1 MGQVALTEG
10 HEEADAFDAR
20 NVESKAFDLFVV
32 EQVHIFLTNTIK
44 VVFTFDFHWF
54 GLYPVAVFPVGAF
67 CRNLTDIDFRVK
79 VGCER
84 IAVVA
89 TIAVEDVDVV
99 DLIKFMFERIS
110 GEYTGNARVKTAAQ
124 QCGDASLFKAFT
136 VSPLP
141 AVLKFCSI
149 FWLIVC
155 GINIV
160 GLGCKAGIHDGQ
172 ILIWQSEV

>member
-1 MGQVALTEG
+1 MT
-10 HEEADAFDAR
+10 
-20 NVESKAFDLFVV
+20 
-32 EQVHIFLTNTIK
+32 
-44 VVFTFDFHWF
+44 
-54 GLYPVAVFPVGAF
+54 VFPVGTF
-67 CRNLTDIDFRVK
+67 CGNLTDVDFRVK

-89 TIAVEDVDVV
+89 AVAVEDVDVV
-99 DLIKFMFERIS
+99 DLIKFMFESVS
-110 GEYTGNARVKTAAQ
+110 GEYAGNTRVKAAAQ
-124 QCGDASLFKAFT
+124 QCSDASLFKAFT

-155 GINIV
+155 SIYIV